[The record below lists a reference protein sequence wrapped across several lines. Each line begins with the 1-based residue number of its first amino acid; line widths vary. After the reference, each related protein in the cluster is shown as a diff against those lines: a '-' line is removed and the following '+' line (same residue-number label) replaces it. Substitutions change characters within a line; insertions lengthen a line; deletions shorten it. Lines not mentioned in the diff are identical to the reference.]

1 MIFLFKAV
9 PVALETPQCGR
20 AALLWGLGLGVCAGV
35 TPGLVRHSGCLELLT
50 KLSKNSKL
58 CRHLN
63 SEQNKN
69 WG

>member
-35 TPGLVRHSGCLELLT
+35 TPGLVRHSG
-50 KLSKNSKL
+50 
-58 CRHLN
+58 
-63 SEQNKN
+63 
-69 WG
+69 